1 MAEESTAPV
10 KSFSLEDVAPH
21 SSEKDCWLVIHGKVY
36 DVTQFLDEHPGGYD
50 IVVSNSGKDSTED
63 FDEIGHSKTAQDML
77 KDYYIGEFK
86 GGSLPAKVKK
96 QAVNGAV
103 APVAGTSLP
112 LTLVRALLPLLILAF
127 AIYYALR

>member
-1 MAEESTAPV
+1 M
-10 KSFSLEDVAPH
+10 
-21 SSEKDCWLVIHGKVY
+21 SEHRSP
-36 DVTQFLDEHPGGYD
+36 FLAFFTGVD
-50 IVVSNSGKDSTED
+50 
-63 FDEIGHSKTAQDML
+63 SKTWKSRNSL
-77 KDYYIGEFK
+77 KTSPNHRPASRSQ